1 MGRWLLPNNWWVYP
15 EAVIMSNLIKSITNP
30 KLSINILT
38 DEEVRQIHHAT
49 LITIESVGVRFPSK
63 KALTLWEAFG
73 ANVDHDKQIIKVKA
87 DTIEKALNKA
97 PPAYVLGARD
107 PQQDCPLD
115 GNHVFLATDGC
126 GVEIIDINNS
136 KRRSSC
142 LQDVADIACIADG
155 TEEIGFHWV
164 ALSAQDKPPES
175 RGLYE
180 IQAVWQN
187 STKHVQT
194 ESIYNEAEAQAAV
207 EMATVVAGG
216 SQALRERPVLSI
228 MQCTASPLGQDGGSI
243 EAALIAAEAG
253 LPTGFMTMAA
263 NLTTGPATL
272 AGNLVVGNAEVL
284 TALALIQLVYPG
296 APVFYAAAQ
305 TSSDLRTGA
314 YTGGG
319 PEDFLYGAATN
330 RLADFYN
337 VPLSMGAF
345 ATGAKDPNWQ
355 AGLENSL
362 SAFMAC
368 VSMADMLLGAGFLH
382 GSRIWSY
389 PQMMLDCE
397 IFSIVHKMMGGIVV
411 NDETLA
417 LGAIASAGPGG
428 NFLTQPHTLQ
438 HMREVFLPNY
448 MDRRPYNTWEEKGD
462 DARDWA
468 LEKARKTYNNHVP
481 KSLDPKLDKELG
493 RIIAAMEVNIK
504 SAPKT

>member
-1 MGRWLLPNNWWVYP
+1 
-15 EAVIMSNLIKSITNP
+15 MSNPIKSITNP

-38 DEEVRQIHHAT
+38 DEEIQQIHQAT
-49 LITIESVGVRFPSK
+49 LHTIETVGVRFPSK
-63 KALTLWEAFG
+63 KALTLWKSFG
-73 ANVDHDKQIIKVKA
+73 AHVDEEKQIVKIMP
-87 DTIEKALNKA
+87 DLIESALKKA
-97 PPAYVLGARD
+97 PPAYALCARD
-107 PQQDCPLD
+107 TQQDCQMD

-126 GVEIIDINNS
+126 GVEVIDIS
-136 KRRSSC
+136 TGMRRSSC
-142 LQDVADIACIADG
+142 LQDVSDIARIADG

-164 ALSAQDKPPES
+164 ALSAQDKPAAS
-175 RGLYE
+175 RGLHE
-180 IQAVWQN
+180 IRAVWQN

-194 ESIYNEAEAQAAV
+194 ESIYSEAEAHVAV
-207 EMATVVAGG
+207 EMASAVAGG
-216 SQALRERPVLSI
+216 AQALRSRPVLSI
-228 MQCTASPLGQDGGSI
+228 MQCTASPLGQDGGSV

-253 LPTGFMTMAA
+253 IPTGFMTMAA

-284 TALALIQLVYPG
+284 SALALIQMAYPG
-296 APVFYAAAQ
+296 SPVFYAAAQ

-345 ATGAKDPNWQ
+345 ATGAKEPNWQ

-368 VSMADMLLGAGFLH
+368 IAMSDMLLGAGFLH

-389 PQMMLDCE
+389 AQMMLDCE
-397 IFSIVHKMMGGIVV
+397 IFSIIHKMMEGIVV
-411 NDETLA
+411 NEETLA
-417 LGAIASAGPGG
+417 LDAITAAGPGG

-438 HMREVFLPNY
+438 FMRELFLPKF
-448 MDRRPYNTWEEKGD
+448 MDRRPYNTWVERGD

-468 LEKARKTYNNHVP
+468 LEKARKILNDHVP
-481 KSLDPKLDKELG
+481 VPLDPKLDQELEKM
-493 RIIAAMEVNIK
+493 ILPLELNI
-504 SAPKT
+504 